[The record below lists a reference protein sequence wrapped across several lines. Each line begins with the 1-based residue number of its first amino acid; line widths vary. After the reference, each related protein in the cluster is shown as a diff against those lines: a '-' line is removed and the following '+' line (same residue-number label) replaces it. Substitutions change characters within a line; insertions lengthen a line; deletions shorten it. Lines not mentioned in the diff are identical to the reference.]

1 MDLGKVN
8 GKPSGKH
15 SPFSTPL
22 RTFVIHEKRSNT
34 NINRGLKEANSLM
47 DDLKGFKPILEEVA
61 EDMVK
66 ISRKPQ
72 LEAEPEDVTD

>member
-1 MDLGKVN
+1 MRRGQ
-8 GKPSGKH
+8 
-15 SPFSTPL
+15 
-22 RTFVIHEKRSNT
+22 NT

-47 DDLKGFKPILEEVA
+47 DDLKGFKPILEVA